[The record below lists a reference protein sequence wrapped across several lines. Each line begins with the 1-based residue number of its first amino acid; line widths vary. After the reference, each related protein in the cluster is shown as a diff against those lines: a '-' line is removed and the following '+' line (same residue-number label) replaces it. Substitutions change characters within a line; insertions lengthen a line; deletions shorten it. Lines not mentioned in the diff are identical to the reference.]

1 MLAGNSSG
9 LMARLLEN
17 WQASWILNLSS
28 GAPATITAQ
37 SMLYGRGTPDQV
49 APFDFKGSS
58 GVRWGFFPSATEQL
72 YGSYF
77 APDAFKTVK
86 DPQCASVAA
95 GIQSLCTLQAVAD
108 AKTEQVILQNP
119 RPGTRGNMGLNTLEY
134 AGTWRADMAVA
145 KAFRIRENLRGT
157 IRLDARN
164 VFNHPQPGVY
174 GVGFGSAPLVG
185 GSILNIN
192 SSDPLGF
199 IPTKGAAIP
208 NSPDFQDARQFELK
222 VRLDF

>member
-1 MLAGNSSG
+1 
-9 LMARLLEN
+9 
-17 WQASWILNLSS
+17 
-28 GAPATITAQ
+28 
-37 SMLYGRGTPDQV
+37 
-49 APFDFKGSS
+49 
-58 GVRWGFFPSATEQL
+58 
-72 YGSYF
+72 
-77 APDAFKTVK
+77 
-86 DPQCASVAA
+86 
-95 GIQSLCTLQAVAD
+95 
-108 AKTEQVILQNP
+108 
-119 RPGTRGNMGLNTLEY
+119 MGLNTLEY
-134 AGTWRADMAVA
+134 AGTWRADMAIG

-192 SSDPLGF
+192 GSDPFGF